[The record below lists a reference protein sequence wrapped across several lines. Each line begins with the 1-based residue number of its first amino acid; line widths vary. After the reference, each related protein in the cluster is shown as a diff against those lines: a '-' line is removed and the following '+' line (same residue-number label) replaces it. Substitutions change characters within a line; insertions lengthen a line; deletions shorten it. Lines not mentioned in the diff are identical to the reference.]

1 MGSFLPEVNF
11 ALNPPTTLEV
21 VTDTMADSKD
31 LLWGILNILTKIKT
45 TQSYLI
51 PILLQQ
57 SGDLSHWTGAPPPL
71 SSQMDMSPSGQTS
84 PTDNAATNELAW
96 TQGPP
101 IQQVSHIPNESPP
114 SHIQQRQRSASASH
128 VQGVQRRGPLQAYR
142 QEQGSGPQMYM
153 RYPE

>member
-31 LLWGILNILTKIKT
+31 LLWGNLNILAKIRT

-57 SGDLSHWTGAPPPL
+57 SGGLFHWAGT
-71 SSQMDMSPSGQTS
+71 PSVQTS
-84 PTDNAATNELAW
+84 PTDNAATNELTW

-101 IQQVSHIPNESPP
+101 IRQVSHIPNESPP

-128 VQGVQRRGPLQAYR
+128 VQGGQRRGPSQAYR
-142 QEQGSGPQMYM
+142 QEEGSGPQMYM
-153 RYPE
+153 SYPE